1 MRIFNMLE
9 SLLFLTLGVSCVLLL
24 MLIYHFKQRLT
35 KLEQNNETMFDIL
48 NNMVCELSE
57 IKQQN
62 LPISLG
68 PSSNY
73 ITPNNTKVDVSEDE
87 SNLNDSDRYSDSDS
101 DSGSESE
108 TESENVSINTC
119 SLPDLIDNSNF
130 DVSEGDDVK
139 VVNVNID
146 DTLEDIST
154 LNDDLEDD
162 DEKEDNDEKEV
173 PITDLDV
180 SQVEEIHIDK
190 LNQTNNLEENDNVS
204 QTSMN
209 TTDVYKKMTVAS
221 LKSLVIEKGLASDP
235 SKMKKVEL
243 LELLNSNM

>member
-73 ITPNNTKVDVSEDE
+73 ITPNTNKVYVSEDE
-87 SNLNDSDRYSDSDS
+87 SNLNDSDSDSDS
-101 DSGSESE
+101 DSSSESE

-221 LKSLVIEKGLASDP
+221 LKSLVIEKGLASDS

>member
-68 PSSNY
+68 PSNY
-73 ITPNNTKVDVSEDE
+73 ITPNTNKVYVSEDE
-87 SNLNDSDRYSDSDS
+87 SNLNDSDSDSDS

>member
-68 PSSNY
+68 PSNY
-73 ITPNNTKVDVSEDE
+73 ITPNTNKVYVSEDE
-87 SNLNDSDRYSDSDS
+87 SNLNDSDSDSDS

-154 LNDDLEDD
+154 LNDVLVVDD
-162 DEKEDNDEKEV
+162 VKVDNDEKEV

>member
-1 MRIFNMLE
+1 MLE

-68 PSSNY
+68 PSNY
-73 ITPNNTKVDVSEDE
+73 ITPNTNKVYVSEDE
-87 SNLNDSDRYSDSDS
+87 SNLNDSDSDSDS